1 MNSETIILDGRALS
15 KKINSYI
22 KSEIESL
29 SLNEQQQQPTQN
41 KDIPKGPDIQPSYT
55 TKASTK

>member
-1 MNSETIILDGRALS
+1 MPIWLRNFTFSRLADWTERQ
-15 KKINSYI
+15 
-22 KSEIESL
+22 
-29 SLNEQQQQPTQN
+29 NEQQQPTQN